1 MTFKAMTFKADTAW
15 ALALPAL
22 LVTLLAIIGLYWPT
36 VAAMATQWWH
46 YETYAHGMLVASIV
60 LYMIWTRRDELAA
73 LPPQGAISGLALVL
87 LISLGW
93 LVADAAQVAVV
104 QQLAVVGIIQAAV
117 YALLGWNV
125 AWAIAFPLAY
135 LLFAVPVGEALIPP
149 LQQVTAW
156 FTVEGLR
163 LTGLPVLWEGLYIMI
178 PSGNFEVAE
187 ACSGLRYLIA
197 SVALGFL
204 YAYLT
209 YRSIWRRL
217 AFIAL
222 SVIMPIIANGVRAY
236 GIVMIAHLSDMK
248 YAVGVDH
255 LIYGWL
261 FFGLVVLLM
270 FWIGSFWRE
279 NEEDRGQGAGSREQ
293 EAGSRGQET
302 RSQPTENL
310 EPGTWNLISAT
321 GWTLAVILAAA
332 VGPLWAMWTDRDDL
346 TTTPVASLPAPPAIA
361 PWQGPEADTDS
372 WEPQFSGAD
381 AVVRSRYVW
390 NDKTVHLYI
399 AYYRQQ
405 RPDAKLVSSQ
415 NSLYDRR
422 QWRYVGSDGQAQV
435 QTAHAEWPFAATR
448 LTDGLRKRLVWSG
461 YWEGG
466 RMVVSPYLAKAWE
479 AWDRLSGAQRGSALV
494 AVAADYEIQPDEAE
508 AVLRN
513 FMEAMQ
519 PGIAAALAGASGE
532 D

>member
-1 MTFKAMTFKADTAW
+1 LNSTSPWRA
-15 ALALPAL
+15 ALSALIIAL
-22 LVTLLAIIGLYWPT
+22 LTIVVLYWPT
-36 VAAMATQWWH
+36 VASMASIWWH
-46 YETYAHGMLVASIV
+46 YETYAHGMLVVPII
-60 LYMIWTRRDELAA
+60 LYMVWTRRHEVAA
-73 LPPQGAISGLALVL
+73 LEPCIAPAAVGLL
-87 LISLGW
+87 LLLSLGW
-93 LVADAAQVAVV
+93 LAADAAEVTVV
-104 QQLAVVGIIQAAV
+104 QHFAIAGIIQVAV
-117 YALLGWNV
+117 YALLGGQV
-125 AWAIAFPLAY
+125 TWAIAFPLAY

-163 LTGLPVLWEGLYIMI
+163 LTGIPVLWEGLHIII

-187 ACSGLRYLIA
+187 ACSGLRYLMA

-209 YRSIWRRL
+209 YHSVWRRL

-222 SVIMPIIANGVRAY
+222 SVVMPIIANGIRAY

-255 LIYGWL
+255 LIYGWF

-279 NEEDRGQGAGSREQ
+279 PVVESSQGLVDRMQVSERSAMKPATSV
-293 EAGSRGQET
+293 AT
-302 RSQPTENL
+302 RRY
-310 EPGTWNLISAT
+310 AV
-321 GWTLAVILAAA
+321 WTLVVILAAA
-332 VGPLWAMWTDRDDL
+332 VGPLWATWTSREDSAVV
-346 TTTPVASLPAPPAIA
+346 PVVLQAPPAVA
-361 PWQGPEADTDS
+361 PWQGPEADTDT

-381 AVVRSRYVW
+381 AVVRSRYQS
-390 NDKTVHLYI
+390 DGKTVHLYI

-415 NSLYDRR
+415 NSLYDRKH
-422 QWRYVGSDGQAQV
+422 WRSIGAAGVV
-435 QTAHAEWPFAATR
+435 QIPVAEGEWPLQATL
-448 LTDGLRKRLVWSG
+448 LTDGQQRRLVWSG

-466 RMVVSPYLAKAWE
+466 RLVVSPYVAKLWE
-479 AWDRLSGAQRGSALV
+479 AWDRLSGAQRGSALI

-508 AVLRN
+508 ALLRR
-513 FMEAMQ
+513 FLEAMGSDIDVALVQ
-519 PGIAAALAGASGE
+519 AALTPDPSPASGRGE
-532 D
+532 

>member
-1 MTFKAMTFKADTAW
+1 MFPNW
-15 ALALPAL
+15 RIALPAL
-22 LVTLLAIIGLYWPT
+22 IITLLAIMGLYWST
-36 VAAMATQWWH
+36 VAAMAMQWWY
-46 YETYAHGMLVASIV
+46 YETYAHGLLVAPIV
-60 LYMIWTRRDELAA
+60 LYMIWTRREELAA
-73 LPPQGAISGLALVL
+73 LQPHGAASGLVL
-87 LISLGW
+87 LLLISFGW
-93 LVADAAQVAVV
+93 LAAEVAQVAVV
-104 QQLAVVGIIQAAV
+104 QQLAVAGILQAAV

-125 AWAIAFPLAY
+125 VWAIAFPLAY
-135 LLFAVPVGEALIPP
+135 LLFAVPVGEALLPP
-149 LQQVTAW
+149 LQQITAW

-163 LTGLPVLWEGLYIMI
+163 LTGIPVLWEGLHIII

-222 SVIMPIIANGVRAY
+222 SVAMPIIANGLRAY

-248 YAVGVDH
+248 YATGVDH
-255 LIYGWL
+255 LIYGWF

-279 NEEDRGQGAGSREQ
+279 KEGDRMQDAGDRMQ
-293 EAGSRGQET
+293 EASGQL
-302 RSQPTENL
+302 TENL
-310 EPGTWNLISAT
+310 EPGTWNLMSAA

-332 VGPLWAMWTDRDDL
+332 IGPLWATWAQHGHL
-346 TTTPVASLPAPPAIA
+346 KGTPIVLLAPPAIA
-361 PWQGPEADTDS
+361 PWQGPEADTGI
-372 WEPQFSGAD
+372 WEPQFDGAD
-381 AVVRSRYVW
+381 AIVRSQYWLNSQV
-390 NDKTVHLYI
+390 VHLYI

-415 NSLYDRR
+415 NRLYDRKN
-422 QWRYVGSDGQAQV
+422 WRYVGSSSQARIETGDV
-435 QTAHAEWPFAATR
+435 EWPLQATR

-479 AWDRLSGAQRGSALV
+479 AWDRLSGARRGSALV
-494 AVAADYEIQPDEAE
+494 AVAADYDIQPDEAE
-508 AVLRN
+508 AVLRK
-513 FMEAMQ
+513 FMGAMQ
-519 PGIAAALAGASGE
+519 PGIAAALVDAGGGN
-532 D
+532 

>member
-1 MTFKAMTFKADTAW
+1 MEKIAVSPTWRT
-15 ALALPAL
+15 ALPAL
-22 LVTLLAIIGLYWPT
+22 IIALLAIMGLYWPT
-36 VAAMATQWWH
+36 VAVMATKWWH
-46 YETYAHGMLVASIV
+46 YETYAHGMLVAPIV

-73 LPPQGAISGLALVL
+73 LQPHGAILGLALVL

-104 QQLAVVGIIQAAV
+104 QHFAVVGIIQATV
-117 YALLGWNV
+117 YALLGGQV
-125 AWAIAFPLAY
+125 AWAMAFPLAY

-149 LQQVTAW
+149 MQQITAW

-163 LTGLPVLWEGLYIMI
+163 LTGIPVLWEGLYIMI
-178 PSGNFEVAE
+178 PSGNFEIAE

-222 SVIMPIIANGVRAY
+222 SVIVPIIANGIRAY

-248 YAVGVDH
+248 YATGIDH
-255 LIYGWL
+255 LIYGWF
-261 FFGLVVLLM
+261 FFGLVVLMM

-279 NEEDRGQGAGSREQ
+279 AQEDRAQELKDRDQ
-293 EAGSRGQET
+293 EASSQSTGS
-302 RSQPTENL
+302 L
-310 EPGTWNLISAT
+310 ESKGWRLKTSV
-321 GWTLAVILAAA
+321 GWTVAVILATA
-332 VGPLWAMWTDRDDL
+332 VGPLWAMWTDREGL
-346 TTTPVASLPAPPAIA
+346 AIAPIVLQAPQAVA
-361 PWQGPEADTDS
+361 PWQGPETDTGT

-381 AVVRSRYVW
+381 VIVRSQYRL
-390 NDKTVHLYI
+390 NTQTVRLYI

-415 NSLYDRR
+415 NNLYDRKR
-422 QWRYVGSDGQAQV
+422 WRYLGSAGQAHIQAGDV
-435 QTAHAEWPFAATR
+435 EWPLQATH

-466 RMVVSPYLAKAWE
+466 RMVVSPYLAKVWE
-479 AWDRLSGAQRGSALV
+479 AWDRLSGARRGAALL
-494 AVAADYEIQPDEAE
+494 AVAADYDIQPDEAE
-508 AVLRN
+508 TVLRQ
-513 FMEAMQ
+513 FLQAMQ
-519 PGIAAALAGASGE
+519 PGIAAALAGVSGE
-532 D
+532 N